1 MTAIK
6 DTSKKETWK
15 MFDLIAS
22 RYDLLNR
29 VLSFGIDVWWRYRL
43 GFYLPVTTSPQTVLD
58 IATGTGDVGLSL
70 LRNHPKRV
78 GSVIGVDL
86 AEEMLEKASEKINKR
101 NVSNM
106 SVKVGDATNLP
117 IEADSVD
124 ATTISFGIRN
134 VPDVP
139 KALEEMKR
147 VIKPGGR
154 ALVLE
159 FSLPKFFLFRW
170 LYLFYFRNILP
181 TVGGIVSG
189 NKQAYSYL
197 NSSVEE
203 FPSGQGFLDL
213 MKEAGFSNTKAT
225 SLTFGI
231 ASIYQGDA

>member
-1 MTAIK
+1 MTAIR

-29 VLSFGIDVWWRYRL
+29 LLSFGIDVWWRYRL
-43 GFYLPVTTSPQTVLD
+43 GYFLPKKEYQTVLD

-70 LRNHPKRV
+70 LRNQPKRV
-78 GSVIGVDL
+78 GAVIGVDL
-86 AEEMLEKASEKINKR
+86 AEEMLDKADKKIKSK

-117 IEADSVD
+117 IETDSVD
-124 ATTISFGIRN
+124 ATTIAFGIRN

-139 KALEEMKR
+139 KALEDMKR

-154 ALVLE
+154 ALILE
-159 FSLPKFFLFRW
+159 FSIPKFFLFRW

-181 TVGGIVSG
+181 TVGGIISG

-203 FPSGQGFLDL
+203 FPCGQDFLDL
-213 MKEAGFSNTKAT
+213 MKAAGFSNTKAT

>member
-1 MTAIK
+1 MTAIR

-29 VLSFGIDVWWRYRL
+29 LLSFGIDVWWRYRL
-43 GFYLPVTTSPQTVLD
+43 GYFLPRKEYQTVLD

-70 LRNHPKRV
+70 LRNQPKRV
-78 GSVIGVDL
+78 GAVIGVDL
-86 AEEMLEKASEKINKR
+86 AEEMLDKADKKIKSK

-117 IEADSVD
+117 IETDSVD
-124 ATTISFGIRN
+124 ATTIAFGIRN

-154 ALVLE
+154 ALILE
-159 FSLPKFFLFRW
+159 FSIPKFFLFRW

-181 TVGGIVSG
+181 TVGGIISG

-203 FPSGQGFLDL
+203 FPCGQDFLDL
-213 MKEAGFSNTKAT
+213 MKAAGFSNTKAT

>member
-1 MTAIK
+1 MTAIR

-29 VLSFGIDVWWRYRL
+29 LLSFGIDVWWRYRL
-43 GFYLPVTTSPQTVLD
+43 GYFLPRKEYQTVLD

-70 LRNHPKRV
+70 LRNQPKRV
-78 GSVIGVDL
+78 GAVIGVDL
-86 AEEMLEKASEKINKR
+86 AEEMLDKADKKIKSK

-117 IEADSVD
+117 IETDSVD
-124 ATTISFGIRN
+124 ATTIAFGIRN

-154 ALVLE
+154 ALILE
-159 FSLPKFFLFRW
+159 FSIPKFFLFT
-170 LYLFYFRNILP
+170 FFF
-181 TVGGIVSG
+181 
-189 NKQAYSYL
+189 
-197 NSSVEE
+197 NSLI
-203 FPSGQGFLDL
+203 FHF
-213 MKEAGFSNTKAT
+213 
-225 SLTFGI
+225 
-231 ASIYQGDA
+231 

>member
-43 GFYLPVTTSPQTVLD
+43 GFYLPVTKTPQKVLD

-78 GSVIGVDL
+78 GEVVGVDL
-86 AEEMLEKASEKINKR
+86 AEEMLDKADKKIQSR
-101 NVSNM
+101 NIPNM

-117 IEADSVD
+117 IETDSVD
-124 ATTISFGIRN
+124 ATTIAFGIRN

-154 ALVLE
+154 ALILE
-159 FSLPKFFLFRW
+159 FSIPRFFLFKW
-170 LYLFYFRNILP
+170 FYLFYFRYILP
-181 TVGGIVSG
+181 TVGGLVSG
-189 NKQAYSYL
+189 NKKAYSYL
-197 NSSVEE
+197 NSSVEA
-203 FPSGQGFLDL
+203 FPDGQDFLDL
-213 MKEAGFSNTKAT
+213 MNDAGFTNTKAT

>member
-1 MTAIK
+1 MTAIR

-29 VLSFGIDVWWRYRL
+29 LLSFGIDVWWRYRL
-43 GFYLPVTTSPQTVLD
+43 GYFLPKKEYQTVLD

-70 LRNHPKRV
+70 LRNQPKRV
-78 GSVIGVDL
+78 GAVIGVDL
-86 AEEMLEKASEKINKR
+86 AEEMLDKADKKIKSK

-117 IEADSVD
+117 IETDSVD
-124 ATTISFGIRN
+124 ATTIAFGIRN

-154 ALVLE
+154 ALILE
-159 FSLPKFFLFRW
+159 FSIPKFFLFRW

-181 TVGGIVSG
+181 TVGGIISG

-203 FPSGQGFLDL
+203 FPCGQDFLDL
-213 MKEAGFSNTKAT
+213 MKAAGFSNTKAT

>member
-29 VLSFGIDVWWRYRL
+29 LLSFGIDVWWRYRL
-43 GFYLPVTTSPQTVLD
+43 GFFLPQVEGQTVLD

-70 LRNHPKRV
+70 LRNQPKRV
-78 GSVIGVDL
+78 GTVIGVDL
-86 AEEMLEKASEKINKR
+86 AEEMLDKADKKIKAKH
-101 NVSNM
+101 VTNM
-106 SVKVGDATNLP
+106 SVKVGDATDLP
-117 IEADSVD
+117 IEDDSVD
-124 ATTISFGIRN
+124 ATTIAFGIRN

-159 FSLPKFFLFRW
+159 FSIPSFFLFRW

-189 NKQAYSYL
+189 NKKAYSYL

-203 FPSGQGFLDL
+203 FPCGQDFLHL
-213 MKEAGFSNTKAT
+213 MNAAGFSNTKVT
-225 SLTFGI
+225 TLTFGI